1 MPKSDLVQYVA
12 RVNALIQDHDKQTQE
27 LSDIRALADIVN
39 ETWQT
44 RLDLL
49 ADYILD
55 LNPKNKQL
63 RTGTYEGLPD
73 NERAKC
79 LNTDYGA
86 IQPSAKAYGHRPLRC
101 MARPVTIAVT

>member
-1 MPKSDLVQYVA
+1 MDYVQVPKTDLVQYVA

-39 ETWQT
+39 ETWQN

-55 LNPKNKQL
+55 LNPKE
-63 RTGTYEGLPD
+63 TSTYERGLM
-73 NERAKC
+73 
-79 LNTDYGA
+79 
-86 IQPSAKAYGHRPLRC
+86 KAYEIMKGQHE
-101 MARPVTIAVT
+101 

>member
-12 RVNALIQDHDKQTQE
+12 RVNKLIEDHDKQTQE

-39 ETWQT
+39 ETWQS

-55 LNPKNKQL
+55 LNPKE
-63 RTGTYEGLPD
+63 TSTYERGLM
-73 NERAKC
+73 
-79 LNTDYGA
+79 
-86 IQPSAKAYGHRPLRC
+86 KAYEIMKGEK
-101 MARPVTIAVT
+101 